1 LFSRFQIQ
9 KHQTEIFSSLR
20 KIQAQHEWGT
30 SPLHKK
36 RHINCIGSR
45 SITSKQD
52 WFWNNK
58 ITTSFIVG
66 FLEGLPDL
74 QQSTISWDL
83 SGEIARPSE
92 VYNFMISDI
101 LGKKSRRQ
109 RFAQNFMT
117 KAAQNDWI
125 GDISWEEPNA
135 PWYMYAFSYVFSI
148 ISNWKRQKFQHVQ
161 KRTPAGLHNTIAMT
175 FKSNWRKKILQS
187 RWERCNAFQGRYAA
201 VKKGNGIFKEERE
214 TRKTWKLGMLTGLRS
229 SAWVWG
235 ISSSSS
241 MSSWELSSSQS
252 RKLEGKVKD
261 PWSWHKLEEFKS
273 GIALEWS
280 DNLCVVAT
288 TTGAPSDDSSRGGS
302 VVVLPAAA
310 SSLNKY
316 WWSSWKWW
324 PSRKLL
330 LRDGA
335 LPAAIKA

>member
-1 LFSRFQIQ
+1 M
-9 KHQTEIFSSLR
+9 
-20 KIQAQHEWGT
+20 
-30 SPLHKK
+30 
-36 RHINCIGSR
+36 
-45 SITSKQD
+45 
-52 WFWNNK
+52 
-58 ITTSFIVG
+58 G

-330 LRDGA
+330 LRDGDDDDAAVTTASSSSSPSQYSGA